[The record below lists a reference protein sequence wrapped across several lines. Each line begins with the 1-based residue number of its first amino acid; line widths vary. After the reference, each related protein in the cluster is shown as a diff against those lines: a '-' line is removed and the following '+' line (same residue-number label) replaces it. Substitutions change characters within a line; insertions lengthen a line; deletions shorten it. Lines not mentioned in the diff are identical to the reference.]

1 MAETKHTAGQMELLE
16 TLRAIEL
23 TVDGLNTKAFKQKP
37 ETQAALDRI
46 KKHCRDALKATSPTP
61 L

>member
-1 MAETKHTAGQMELLE
+1 MTDWKSRAEQAEH

-23 TVDGLNTKAFKQKP
+23 TVDGLNTRAFKQKP

-46 KKHCRDALKATSPTP
+46 KEHCRETIRQAKETRT
-61 L
+61 